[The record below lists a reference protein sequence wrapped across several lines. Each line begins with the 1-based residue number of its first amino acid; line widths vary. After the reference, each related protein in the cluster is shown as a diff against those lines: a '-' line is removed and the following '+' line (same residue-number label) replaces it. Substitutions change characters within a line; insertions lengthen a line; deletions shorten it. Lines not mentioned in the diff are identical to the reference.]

1 MNEKH
6 EAIRKQMHEILDIV
20 LDGNGFEVRKRE
32 LTGSLPTLFFTLWG
46 HTGDVTVDL
55 HLDGW
60 ESGRMKD
67 KEWEFSY
74 TNVNSAEQMEALKSA
89 VLEAVKPH
97 KKSDV
102 LIRDIAHKEKTI
114 SKEKEALKV
123 MKKNL
128 RKALKEEGG
137 NE

>member
-20 LDGNGFEVRKRE
+20 LDGNGFEARKRE

-46 HTGDVTVDL
+46 HTGDVTVNL

-60 ESGRMKD
+60 YAGCPKD

-74 TNVNSAEQMEALKSA
+74 TNVNSAEKMEAFKSA
-89 VLEAVKPH
+89 VLEAVGPK
-97 KKSDV
+97 KKSDEMS
-102 LIRDIAHKEKTI
+102 REIARKEQTI
-114 SKEKEALKV
+114 SKELEALEI

-137 NE
+137 NG